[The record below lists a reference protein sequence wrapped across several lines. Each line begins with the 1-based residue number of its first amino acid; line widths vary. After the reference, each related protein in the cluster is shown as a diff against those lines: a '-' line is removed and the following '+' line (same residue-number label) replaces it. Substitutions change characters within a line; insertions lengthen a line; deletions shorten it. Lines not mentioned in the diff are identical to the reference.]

1 MVTYRF
7 HLPLAACLLTLALS
21 VHASEELPGQPVS
34 PNQPASPSDSLPEN
48 EQEAVDA
55 INRLSG
61 PDGAEIEPRGYG
73 SSELTGVM
81 IDRTIT
87 MAGRSF
93 YRAFSQ
99 RAMDSPLI
107 NNATITIQERP
118 DARWGSQL
126 WIMQGNQMYFR
137 TQLSP
142 RINQADEAANEAV
155 QVVQEALLKEQL
167 ATALTSDK
175 DLGSEELR

>member
-1 MVTYRF
+1 MA
-7 HLPLAACLLTLALS
+7 PLRYCQHTLTGLFIWMGLSLAL
-21 VHASEELPGQPVS
+21 ANEPATPNEPAPV
-34 PNQPASPSDSLPEN
+34 D

-55 INRLSG
+55 INQLSS
-61 PDGAEIEPRGYG
+61 PDGPAIQERSSS
-73 SSELTGVM
+73 SSELTGVLV
-81 IDRTIT
+81 DRTIT
-87 MAGRSF
+87 MAGKTF

-99 RAMDSPLI
+99 RAMGNMI
-107 NNATITIQERP
+107 IGNATITIQERP

-142 RINQADEAANEAV
+142 RISEADRAAEEAV
-155 QVVQEALLKEQL
+155 QTVEEALLRQQL
-167 ATALTSDK
+167 NSALSSDK